1 MLTRLKVKGFKS
13 LLDIEVRFGP
23 FTCIAGANGAGKS
36 NLFDAILFLSDL
48 ADHSII
54 EAAHRV
60 RDRNSGKHGDLKS
73 LFTTKPDG
81 SIENIKF
88 EADIIAPD
96 VVTDDFGRVTEP
108 TTTFL
113 RYIIEL
119 KYIENS
125 EFSEKIE
132 LVSEELTYI
141 PRKIAK
147 KTVGFEVS
155 SDFTNTAFK
164 GRKTSPY
171 ITTEINE
178 NGSIIKISQDGVQ
191 GRPSQIP
198 AKNSPRTVLGS
209 ANTDER
215 PTILAARREMQNWML
230 LQLEPS
236 QLRSPDEFSSV
247 SEITYDGAHI
257 PATLERIDRDEEI
270 SNRIA
275 TLLPEVKSITVDI
288 DSTRRLKTLV
298 LEQRNGVKHK
308 ARSLSD
314 GTLRFIA
321 LAALAFDPKARG
333 LICFEEPEN
342 GIHPSRI
349 SAILQLLR
357 EMAVDT
363 SQAVDAFNPLRQII
377 VNTHSPI
384 VVRNLTPDEIVVA
397 TQIRKDRA
405 TYTAFGSL
413 ANSWRLG
420 VLEGSNELTPKIS
433 LIELLD
439 YLHTSDPTTVAEFQK
454 SVLWQ
459 LAAEQG
465 AFNFTNAIEDDNYND

>member
-1 MLTRLKVKGFKS
+1 M
-13 LLDIEVRFGP
+13 LDIEVKFGP
-23 FTCIAGANGAGKS
+23 FTCIAGVNGAGKS

-60 RDRNSGKHGDLKS
+60 RDRNNGKHGDLRS

-81 SIENIKF
+81 SIENIRF
-88 EADIIAPD
+88 EADIIAPNE
-96 VVTDDFGRVTEP
+96 VTDDFGRTTNP

-113 RYIIEL
+113 QYTIEL

-125 EFSEKIE
+125 ESSERIE
-132 LVSEELTYI
+132 LVSEGLTYI
-141 PRKIAK
+141 PRTIAK
-147 KTVGFEVS
+147 KTVGFS
-155 SDFTNTAFK
+155 ISNDFAISVFK

-171 ITTEINE
+171 ITTEIGD
-178 NGSIIKISQDGVQ
+178 NGSVIKISQDGNQ

-215 PTILAARREMQNWML
+215 PTILAARREMQSWML
-230 LQLEPS
+230 LQLEPT
-236 QLRSPDEFSSV
+236 QLRSPDEFSSD
-247 SEITYDGAHI
+247 SQITYDGAHI
-257 PATLERIDRDEEI
+257 PAALERIGKYEEI

-275 TLLPEVKSITVDI
+275 TLLPEVKSITVDV
-288 DSTRRLKTLV
+288 DNTRRLKTLI
-298 LEQRNGVKHK
+298 LEQRSGVKHK
-308 ARSLSD
+308 ARALSD

-349 SAILQLLR
+349 AAILQLLR

-363 SQAVDAFNPLRQII
+363 SQSIDPTNPLRQII

-397 TQIRKDRA
+397 THLRKYKG

-413 ANSWRLG
+413 ANSWRL
-420 VLEGSNELTPKIS
+420 LNTEPNSELTPKIS
-433 LIELLD
+433 LAELLD
-439 YLHTSDPTTVAEFQK
+439 YLHSSDSTTVEEFRA
-454 SVLWQ
+454 SPLWQ

-465 AFNFTNAIEDDNYND
+465 TFKFIDDAEELP